1 MEGAAAPAAAPAPAA
16 ESSAPADL
24 PAAPATAAA
33 SAAAAP
39 PGQWSATGVPMDNEA
54 RNARAAF
61 NSQIDRKVS
70 KVMATTGANDVQAR
84 IALDSAG
91 WDVDRAMASLLQSAG
106 SGRKRSAPKSFD
118 PMAGGPQVL
127 SGKSKKKKKSAPKS
141 KAAPKA
147 KPAKAA
153 KAAPAPA
160 PVWVGEDGGASAFDE
175 KAGLVASL
183 VVPLAR
189 VRRII
194 VDEGDVKQV
203 KPEALVIISKATELF
218 VESTIEDAFRYT
230 LGAAKAGATKG
241 RGKARGKETMAY
253 NDLANAVAGDERLS
267 FLADVVP
274 PKRRVVA
281 PADESTE
288 QPAAAAPSPTP
299 AAAEAPAAA
308 KAPAAEAPAAAAAAE
323 VSAPAAENGTAAA
336 PASAP
341 LLLR

>member
-1 MEGAAAPAAAPAPAA
+1 
-16 ESSAPADL
+16 
-24 PAAPATAAA
+24 
-33 SAAAAP
+33 
-39 PGQWSATGVPMDNEA
+39 MDNEA

-61 NSQIDRKVS
+61 NSEIDRKVS

-153 KAAPAPA
+153 PAPA

-218 VESTIEDAFRYT
+218 VESTVEDAFRYT

-281 PADESTE
+281 PADESAE
-288 QPAAAAPSPTP
+288 EPAAAAPSPTP

-308 KAPAAEAPAAAAAAE
+308 KAPAAEAPAAAAEAAAEAAPAAEAPAAE
-323 VSAPAAENGTAAA
+323 VSAPAAENGTAAV

>member
-1 MEGAAAPAAAPAPAA
+1 
-16 ESSAPADL
+16 
-24 PAAPATAAA
+24 
-33 SAAAAP
+33 
-39 PGQWSATGVPMDNEA
+39 MDNEA

-61 NSQIDRKVS
+61 NSEIDRKVS

-118 PMAGGPQVL
+118 PMAGAPQVL

-147 KPAKAA
+147 KPA

-218 VESTIEDAFRYT
+218 VESTVEDAFRYT

-274 PKRRVVA
+274 P
-281 PADESTE
+281 
-288 QPAAAAPSPTP
+288 
-299 AAAEAPAAA
+299 
-308 KAPAAEAPAAAAAAE
+308 
-323 VSAPAAENGTAAA
+323 
-336 PASAP
+336 
-341 LLLR
+341 